1 MYEYPVSF
9 IYWLTQVLW
18 WNPQLQLRQREQ
30 VNDCHVSLIF
40 PHLIVNDNQFS
51 TLVLFLKKNL
61 FCVLRSFLPFE
72 LEVSLNPTEK
82 AGTNNRGFCLDFA
95 QMLCWLCPDTLLT
108 TPWYFVDYS
117 LILCWQRSATLF
129 VLDLKYL
136 SKLNYSQDYHQLN
149 NFIPPHLHI
158 NQE

>member
-40 PHLIVNDNQFS
+40 PLLIVNDNQFS

-95 QMLCWLCPDTLLT
+95 QMLC
-108 TPWYFVDYS
+108 
-117 LILCWQRSATLF
+117 
-129 VLDLKYL
+129 
-136 SKLNYSQDYHQLN
+136 
-149 NFIPPHLHI
+149 
-158 NQE
+158 

>member
-40 PHLIVNDNQFS
+40 PNLIVNDNQFS
-51 TLVLFLKKNL
+51 F

-95 QMLCWLCPDTLLT
+95 QMLC
-108 TPWYFVDYS
+108 
-117 LILCWQRSATLF
+117 
-129 VLDLKYL
+129 
-136 SKLNYSQDYHQLN
+136 
-149 NFIPPHLHI
+149 
-158 NQE
+158 